1 MFSPI
6 SSQVKVS
13 LSIVIVA
20 IEQLSVEPLSMD
32 SAVVVAVPNSSNCTV
47 MSWATIIGAI
57 LSSTMTLSDIEVVH
71 PFAFV

>member
-32 SAVVVAVPNSSNCTV
+32 SVVVVAVPNSSNCTV